1 MHFHKHLWAL
11 AGAVLVV
18 SAASGTVRASLV
30 NYSNVS
36 SNGITISNI
45 TEDNND
51 NFAAGHYGQ
60 PVFSNGVLTFP
71 SLQQFGVTESGGAT
85 SSFGD
90 LHAKLTFTVTM
101 PTATAALFNLAEQG
115 VFAGYGGGN
124 ANIVLAAVVTDGNG
138 NPVAI
143 TPSVGAIAPTV
154 PPFVGLG
161 PAQTTFTWQGSLT
174 PVASTQLTTY
184 TVVLDNDL
192 SATAPAV
199 SIQNPMTFAD
209 IEKKSLTIS
218 FPGGGSPPTPEPASL
233 GILAIG
239 SIGLLARRRRS

>member
-1 MHFHKHLWAL
+1 MHIPKHLLAL
-11 AGAVLVV
+11 AGAVLTV
-18 SAASGTVRASLV
+18 SAAAGNVRASLV

-85 SSFGD
+85 SSTGD

-115 VFAGYGGGN
+115 IFAGYGGGN
-124 ANIVLAAVVTDGNG
+124 ATIVLGAVVTDGNG
-138 NPVAI
+138 NPVVI
-143 TPSVGAIAPTV
+143 VPSTGTISPGI
-154 PPFVGLG
+154 PFIGSG
-161 PAQTTFTWQGSLT
+161 PSQTTFTWQGSLD
-174 PVASTQLTTY
+174 PVASTQLATY

-199 SIQNPMTFAD
+199 TPQVPLTFAD

-218 FPGGGSPPTPEPASL
+218 FPGSGGPPAPEPASL

-239 SIGLLARRRRS
+239 GLGLLARRRRA